1 MFLMKLLDHLWPL
14 DYAESEFS
22 LFCRRCDKRL
32 EKCLKTKIMLGM
44 FYFYLSNM
52 SIKCY
57 SI

>member
-52 SIKCY
+52 SIR
-57 SI
+57 